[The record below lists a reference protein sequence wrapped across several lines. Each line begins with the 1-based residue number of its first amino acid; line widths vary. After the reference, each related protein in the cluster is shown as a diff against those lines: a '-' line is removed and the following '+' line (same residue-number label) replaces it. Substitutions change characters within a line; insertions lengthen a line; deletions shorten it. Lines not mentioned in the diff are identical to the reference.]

1 MIGLGLLL
9 AWGAEKEV
17 LLHTWEA
24 IRQPLTVG
32 GLELSL
38 IDFVYAFLILLI
50 TRVFVLLW
58 RYLFKQRLMAHSH
71 IEEGTQES
79 VTTIGVY
86 AIWGIRLHS
95 AWVLWG

>member
-1 MIGLGLLL
+1 MVGLSLLL
-9 AWGAEKEV
+9 AWGAEREV

-24 IRQPLTVG
+24 IHQPLTVS
-32 GLELSL
+32 GLEFL
-38 IDFVYAFLILLI
+38 IGFVDAFLILLI

-79 VTTIGVY
+79 VATIGAY
-86 AIWGIRLHS
+86 AIWGIGLLF
-95 AWVLWG
+95 AWGLWV